1 MSASAKPMPGHPL
14 PVVVG
19 VGMDIA
25 SYRFGVI
32 RVYEC
37 RLWQEVNRVLSKH
50 GDDNERQDV
59 KLLKRLKEDLRVLET
74 SWQNK
79 SLHAKKVLR
88 HFLEI
93 VDSISDIARVE
104 SIEPAEVVCD
114 DLKEYLACVADGR
127 ASLGERSWMT
137 ALELIDLVSDSLDN
151 GSAAS
156 DSLEKLITR
165 WKEETAPM
173 VSPAKEPPKAP
184 GLQASPSWETF
195 SNAKMLGREE
205 DDMSE
210 IRETDAQELLQK
222 AQEALSSGDG
232 EGAKELALKAAEI
245 IAKAETEERQKREKG
260 LRDAL
265 EKTTREE
272 SEVEQS
278 LNHTMEAIGE
288 REEGLNLLTERL
300 SQAQSA
306 LDEREAACKEIRGEI
321 DEIETEMASIKEKHK
336 KLLDR
341 LQEVLP
347 ARDAAERECAKIKA
361 EYGNMPDETENLRD
375 KKQELEHQ
383 LELIRKQKAETEA
396 ELVKLSEEITV

>member
-1 MSASAKPMPGHPL
+1 
-14 PVVVG
+14 
-19 VGMDIA
+19 
-25 SYRFGVI
+25 
-32 RVYEC
+32 
-37 RLWQEVNRVLSKH
+37 VLSKH

-93 VDSISDIARVE
+93 VDSISEIARVE

-114 DLKEYLACVADGR
+114 DLKEYLAWVADGR

-137 ALELIDLVSDSLDN
+137 ALELIDLVSDSLGN

-195 SNAKMLGREE
+195 SNSKMPGVEE

-210 IRETDAQELLQK
+210 IRETNAQELLQK

-245 IAKAETEERQKREKG
+245 IAKAETEERQKREKD
-260 LRDAL
+260 LRNAL

-272 SEVEQS
+272 SEAEQS
-278 LNHTMEAIGE
+278 LNHTMEAIGK

-306 LDEREAACKEIRGEI
+306 LDGREAACKEIRGEI

-336 KLLDR
+336 QLLDR